1 MKPEKGIGLSRIEE
15 EALWVDRWNEA
26 GLALARKVMDETD
39 TSNEALFLLDITKT
53 MIENAVKAVE
63 IETKKKGR

>member
-1 MKPEKGIGLSRIEE
+1 MKPQKVAKSKEEQEAEWAGI
-15 EALWVDRWNEA
+15 WNEA
-26 GLALARKVMDETD
+26 GLRLSKYLLDQTD
-39 TSNEALFLLDITKT
+39 SPQEALFLLDITKT